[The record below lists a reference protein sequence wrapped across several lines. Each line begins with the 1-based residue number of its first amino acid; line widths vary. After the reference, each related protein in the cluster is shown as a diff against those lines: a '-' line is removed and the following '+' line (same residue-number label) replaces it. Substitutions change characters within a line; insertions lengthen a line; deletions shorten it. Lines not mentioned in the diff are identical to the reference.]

1 MFFQPA
7 FFVPSLPKLMG
18 SDKKEK
24 NNTAAFLRLR
34 VKAISVWLL
43 GWVTAIF
50 QAAQPG
56 QGWKPHRT
64 YFPNTCLIK
73 DLSI

>member
-1 MFFQPA
+1 
-7 FFVPSLPKLMG
+7 MG
-18 SDKKEK
+18 SDKKE
-24 NNTAAFLRLR
+24 NNTATFLRLY
-34 VKAISVWLL
+34 VKAISTLLL

-50 QAAQPG
+50 QAAQPS